1 LEKTAIMTTPSF
13 DAGDPAHA
21 RRGVIRALAAVTATV
36 ERMFDVFAEAG
47 HQSSAARSRYPL
59 AD

>member
-1 LEKTAIMTTPSF
+1 MTTLPLA
-13 DAGDPAHA
+13 AGYAAPAWD
-21 RRGVIRALAAVTATV
+21 GFIRILAAVTAAFEGV
-36 ERMFDVFAEAG
+36 FEVFAEAE

>member
-1 LEKTAIMTTPSF
+1 MRAI
-13 DAGDPAHA
+13 
-21 RRGVIRALAAVTATV
+21 AAVTATV
-36 ERMFDVFAEAG
+36 ERVFEVFAEAE